1 MREGGILRVG
11 LTGGIATGKTYVRQ
25 RLAEADIPTIDADV
39 LARDAL
45 APGTPGLRAVVAR
58 FGPTI
63 VTEAGAI
70 DRPRL
75 AAIVFGDQAARADL
89 ERIVHPE
96 VYARIQAWFTKLSRD
111 GYRGPAVADIPLL
124 FETGRTGDFDVVV
137 VVACDEVR
145 QLERLCSRDGLD
157 AAAARARLAAQWP
170 IAEKVRRADL
180 TVRTDGTFEDTDT
193 QVRHLVVQLRRQAGV

>member
-1 MREGGILRVG
+1 M
-11 LTGGIATGKTYVRQ
+11 
-25 RLAEADIPTIDADV
+25 
-39 LARDAL
+39 
-45 APGTPGLRAVVAR
+45 
-58 FGPTI
+58 
-63 VTEAGAI
+63 
-70 DRPRL
+70 
-75 AAIVFGDQAARADL
+75 
-89 ERIVHPE
+89 
-96 VYARIQAWFTKLSRD
+96 
-111 GYRGPAVADIPLL
+111 ADIPLL

-137 VVACDEVR
+137 VVACDEAR

>member
-1 MREGGILRVG
+1 MREDGILRVG

-96 VYARIQAWFTKLSRD
+96 VYARIHAWFTGLSRD

-137 VVACDEVR
+137 VVACDEAR